1 MKVIF
6 LKDVPR
12 VGKRND
18 VKEVND
24 GYAMNFLIPKKLAE
38 LATTKAINALEQ
50 QKKEMI
56 LERTMAEQA
65 LMKIMNE
72 IKDKEVTIKGKAN
85 EIGHLFSAIHKKEIV
100 EALKREH
107 KIEINEDFL
116 DLEKPLKETGEF
128 QITVKVKD
136 KKTTFKVIVSK
147 I

>member
-24 GYAMNFLIPKKLAE
+24 GYAMNFLVPKKLAE
-38 LATTKAINALEQ
+38 LATTKAINTLEQ

-128 QITVKVKD
+128 EITVKVKN

>member
-128 QITVKVKD
+128 EVLVKVKD

>member
-1 MKVIF
+1 
-6 LKDVPR
+6 
-12 VGKRND
+12 
-18 VKEVND
+18 
-24 GYAMNFLIPKKLAE
+24 
-38 LATTKAINALEQ
+38 
-50 QKKEMI
+50 
-56 LERTMAEQA
+56 MAEQA

-128 QITVKVKD
+128 DVTVKVKD

>member
-18 VKEVND
+18 VKDVND
-24 GYAMNFLIPKKLAE
+24 GYAINFLIPKKLAE
-38 LATTKAINALEQ
+38 LATVKSVNALEQ
-50 QKKEMI
+50 KNKEII

-65 LMKIMNE
+65 IIKIMNQ

-85 EIGHLFSAIHKKEIV
+85 EIGHLFSAVHKKEIV

-107 KIEINEDFL
+107 KIDINEDFL

-128 QITVKVKD
+128 EIFVKVKD
-136 KKTTFKVIVSK
+136 RKTTFKVIISK

>member
-24 GYAMNFLIPKKLAE
+24 GYAMNFLIPKKFAE

-65 LMKIMNE
+65 LIKIMNE

-107 KIEINEDFL
+107 RIDINEDIL
-116 DLEKPLKETGEF
+116 DLEKPLKKTGEF
-128 QITVKVKD
+128 EIFVKVKD

>member
-38 LATTKAINALEQ
+38 LATVKAINALEQ

-65 LMKIMNE
+65 LIKIMNE

-128 QITVKVKD
+128 EITVKVKD

>member
-12 VGKRND
+12 VGKRNE
-18 VKEVND
+18 VKDVND
-24 GYAMNFLIPKKLAE
+24 GYAMNFLIPKKFAE

-65 LMKIMNE
+65 LIKIMNE

-107 KIEINEDFL
+107 RIDINEDFL
-116 DLEKPLKETGEF
+116 DLEKPLKKTGEF
-128 QITVKVKD
+128 EIFVKVKD

>member
-24 GYAMNFLIPKKLAE
+24 GYAMNFLIPKKFAE

-65 LMKIMNE
+65 LIKIMNE

-107 KIEINEDFL
+107 RIDINEDFL
-116 DLEKPLKETGEF
+116 DLEKPLKKTGEF
-128 QITVKVKD
+128 EIFVKVKD

>member
-24 GYAMNFLIPKKLAE
+24 GYAMNFLIPKKFAE

-50 QKKEMI
+50 KKKEMI

-65 LMKIMNE
+65 LIKIMNE

-107 KIEINEDFL
+107 RIDINEDFL
-116 DLEKPLKETGEF
+116 DLEKPLKKTGEF
-128 QITVKVKD
+128 EIFVKVKD

>member
-128 QITVKVKD
+128 EVTVKVKD

>member
-38 LATTKAINALEQ
+38 LATSKAINALEQ

-56 LERTMAEQA
+56 LERTMVEQA

>member
-12 VGKRND
+12 VGKRNE
-18 VKEVND
+18 VKEAND

-38 LATTKAINALEQ
+38 LATPKSINALEQ
-50 QKKEMI
+50 KKKEMV

-65 LMKIMNE
+65 LMKILNE

-85 EIGHLFSAIHKKEIV
+85 EQGHLFSAIHKKEIV

-107 KIEINEDFL
+107 KIEIGEDFI

-128 QITVKVKD
+128 EILVKVKD
-136 KKTTFKVIVSK
+136 KKTSFKLLIGK

>member
-128 QITVKVKD
+128 DVTVKVKD

>member
-72 IKDKEVTIKGKAN
+72 IKDKEVIIKGKAN

-128 QITVKVKD
+128 EVIVKVKD

>member
-38 LATTKAINALEQ
+38 LATVKAINALEQ
-50 QKKEMI
+50 QKKEII

-65 LMKIMNE
+65 LIKIMNE

-100 EALKREH
+100 EALKMEH
-107 KIEINEDFL
+107 KIDINEDFL
-116 DLEKPLKETGEF
+116 DLEKPLKEIGEF
-128 QITVKVKD
+128 EITVKVKD
-136 KKTTFKVIVSK
+136 KKTTFKVVVSK

>member
-38 LATTKAINALEQ
+38 LATTKAVNALEQ

-116 DLEKPLKETGEF
+116 ELEKPLKETGEF
-128 QITVKVKD
+128 EITVKIKD
-136 KKTTFKVIVSK
+136 KKTTFKVIISK

>member
-38 LATTKAINALEQ
+38 LATMKAVNALEQ

-85 EIGHLFSAIHKKEIV
+85 EIGHLFSSIHKKEIV

-128 QITVKVKD
+128 EITVKVKD
-136 KKTTFKVIVSK
+136 KKTTFKVIISK

>member
-38 LATTKAINALEQ
+38 LATVKAINALEQ

-65 LMKIMNE
+65 LIKIMNE

-128 QITVKVKD
+128 EITVKVKG
-136 KKTTFKVIVSK
+136 KKTTFKVVVSK